1 MKKCY
6 YFPTW
11 EEQKCVLIDIDND
24 YIMVN
29 KSGLSDF
36 CNSIEYDIIKKSKS
50 FERFFLETPSDPI
63 LQKLCE
69 LTGAKMYGDYIVL
82 NDFIA
87 TLQAYQQKELKEYTL
102 YTGAIIEI
110 GVYDRYVGYQTSEAR
125 YKIVNNR
132 HNFQYVEDYC
142 LINSSDNGYKYLLN
156 IFEEYSKFLRK
167 EENKWGEAKKILKI

>member
-87 TLQAYQQKELKEYTL
+87 TLQAYQQKELKEY
-102 YTGAIIEI
+102 IIHR
-110 GVYDRYVGYQTSEAR
+110 GNY
-125 YKIVNNR
+125 
-132 HNFQYVEDYC
+132 
-142 LINSSDNGYKYLLN
+142 
-156 IFEEYSKFLRK
+156 
-167 EENKWGEAKKILKI
+167 